1 MDYQTKLLEASKF
14 KAWFV
19 VVIASLFFFFEFG
32 LTSVFNTLGHSIGAE
47 YHISMVHLGFIN
59 SLYFYTNIL
68 FLIPAGLL
76 LDRFSTKTAIICALF
91 FCCVGI
97 TAISLSTS
105 IYVLMVARLMMG
117 LAGSFSLISGIRVAT
132 NYFRAEKLGFAIGV
146 VIAIG
151 MLGGYAVQ
159 EPLAL
164 VMEAYGWRHALLL
177 VGTSGF
183 VIMFLVAI
191 FVRSAPKELRVLR
204 EAQCKSQKE
213 SSFWVACKAVSTK
226 SQNWYAALYIGLINV
241 ATFMLGGAWADAYL
255 SHVYHGVSV
264 VEASTVTGF
273 LFLGMV
279 VAYPFWGKLSE
290 ILGRRKL
297 PLILGALVAL
307 IVVLLIMFVQG
318 PISWLAFL
326 FFMLG
331 FSTSAQTIAY
341 PLIGEINSMKINST
355 AMALGSMMSLFWGG
369 VLAQPLFPAMMKLF
383 TYVFP
388 NGSVSGQ
395 YQFAISILLVSFL
408 MSLVFAFL
416 TKETYC
422 KRQVD

>member
-1 MDYQTKLLEASKF
+1 MDYQTKLLEVSKF

-19 VVIASLFFFFEFG
+19 VAIASLFFFFEFG

-68 FLIPAGLL
+68 FLIPAGLM
-76 LDRFSTKTAIICALF
+76 LDRFSTKTAIVCALF

-164 VMEAYGWRHALLL
+164 VMGAYGWRHALLL
-177 VGTSGF
+177 VGTLGF

-191 FVRSAPKELRVLR
+191 FVRSAPKELRALR
-204 EAQCKSQKE
+204 KEQCQSQKE
-213 SSFWVACKAVSTK
+213 SSFWVACKAVATK

-241 ATFMLGGAWADAYL
+241 ATFMLGGA
-255 SHVYHGVSV
+255 
-264 VEASTVTGF
+264 
-273 LFLGMV
+273 
-279 VAYPFWGKLSE
+279 
-290 ILGRRKL
+290 
-297 PLILGALVAL
+297 
-307 IVVLLIMFVQG
+307 
-318 PISWLAFL
+318 
-326 FFMLG
+326 
-331 FSTSAQTIAY
+331 
-341 PLIGEINSMKINST
+341 
-355 AMALGSMMSLFWGG
+355 
-369 VLAQPLFPAMMKLF
+369 
-383 TYVFP
+383 
-388 NGSVSGQ
+388 
-395 YQFAISILLVSFL
+395 
-408 MSLVFAFL
+408 
-416 TKETYC
+416 
-422 KRQVD
+422 